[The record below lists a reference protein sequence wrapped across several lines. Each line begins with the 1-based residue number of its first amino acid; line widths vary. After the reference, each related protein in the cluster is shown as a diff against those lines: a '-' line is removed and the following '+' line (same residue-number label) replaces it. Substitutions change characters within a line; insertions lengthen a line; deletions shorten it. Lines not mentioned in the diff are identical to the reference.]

1 MEICTYTRSRKLLV
15 LAKESEN
22 IQRGNAE
29 QERKVVKRANV
40 KTYCVTTKANISRDI
55 AHSSSTR
62 TFAECSFKCLVQ
74 NFNYKESN

>member
-1 MEICTYTRSRKLLV
+1 MEICTYTCSRKLLA

-40 KTYCVTTKANISRDI
+40 QTYCVMTLYKG
-55 AHSSSTR
+55 
-62 TFAECSFKCLVQ
+62 ECF
-74 NFNYKESN
+74 